1 MFPPHAHIHQRPTRI
16 SLWTAV
22 LLDAARASLSTGQ
35 PHLAIAELTSWR
47 ETAAAIT
54 AGLGSEPVEWLDPDE
69 AEPAGVV
76 LSHRHATEL
85 SNIF

>member
-1 MFPPHAHIHQRPTRI
+1 M
-16 SLWTAV
+16 

-35 PHLAIAELTSWR
+35 PHLAITELTSWR

-54 AGLGSEPVEWLDPDE
+54 SGPRE

-76 LSHRHATEL
+76 LSHRHASEL

>member
-35 PHLAIAELTSWR
+35 PHLAIAGPASWR
-47 ETAAAIT
+47 ETVAAIT
-54 AGLGSEPVEWLDPDE
+54 AGLVEWLDPDG

-76 LSHRHATEL
+76 LSHRHASEL

>member
-69 AEPAGVV
+69 AEPAGLVE
-76 LSHRHATEL
+76 RP
-85 SNIF
+85 

>member
-1 MFPPHAHIHQRPTRI
+1 M
-16 SLWTAV
+16 

-35 PHLAIAELTSWR
+35 PHLAITELTSWR

-54 AGLGSEPVEWLDPDE
+54 AGLGSELDPDG

-76 LSHRHATEL
+76 LSHRHASEL